1 MIKGA
6 GKDKRFGPLR
16 GARPRELEMKKRA
29 ITILFMGILSSLSA
43 QPLDLSEERGK
54 EAFRTGVEAYQKAY
68 YNKAITSFE
77 NALRY
82 SPGEVRYRYW
92 LGNALYYSGFVE
104 AAMGEWDNV
113 LRSGVPYPYLES
125 FLRIIRTRRGVLE
138 EIQPLDRK
146 LSLYSLDGTITDEDL
161 QPRFQRPTA
170 VRPLPDGGYI
180 LAAFGTEDVL
190 QYNANGLQVMNYFGS
205 PWGFDGPYDI
215 LPYEDGFFVSEFTT
229 DQVAWVN
236 SMGIK
241 TRSFGGKGREE
252 GLFMGPGY
260 MTMDEEDYLYVVD
273 YGNARVQKFTLEG
286 DFLLSFGA
294 PVSGFEGMREPT
306 GIVYAG
312 GRIWVADRG
321 KQRLFSFDTS
331 GNFLEEAGSGMLET
345 PEGLSADGEQILVA
359 DGREVR
365 AYLPRQRTWT
375 TILGARESQGT
386 ILFAARDANQNL
398 LAAHFDHDKIEN
410 YTSSS
415 RLISGLNV
423 EILRVYSKDF
433 PRVYVDLEVEDW
445 LGNPLVGLQRSNF
458 LIEESQTRVAEL
470 QMDFTAF
477 SDQEITASVIIQT
490 GGNFRREEVMETFET
505 FRRHLPNMS
514 KWNLF
519 ASDPS
524 PTPLSLPEDTFLER
538 VKKTADTLAMPKA
551 GGLDQSIRLAAGE
564 IIGILDRPVLF
575 YLTDGTADPQDFVSY
590 DVVKIGQFLK
600 NNRITF
606 VPIQMGA
613 GGMASELRYLAEETG
628 GEVVMLRD
636 SRSFT
641 QAFENIRSKR
651 LGRYILEYNAITPS
665 EFGLRYIPVTIEVN
679 YFKQSGR
686 GSLGYFAPLDLS
698 ASNP

>member
-1 MIKGA
+1 MRKSVL
-6 GKDKRFGPLR
+6 F
-16 GARPRELEMKKRA
+16 
-29 ITILFMGILSSLSA
+29 ITLLGIALGLSA

-113 LRSGVPYPYLES
+113 LRSDVPYPYLES

-146 LSLYSLDGTITDEDL
+146 LSLYSLDGTVTDEDL
-161 QPRFQRPTA
+161 QPRFRRPTA

-241 TRSFGGKGREE
+241 IRSFGGKGREE
-252 GLFMGPGY
+252 GKFMGPSY
-260 MTMDEEDYLYVVD
+260 MTMDEDGYLYVVD
-273 YGNARVQKFTLEG
+273 YGNARVQKFTMDG

-294 PVSGFEGMREPT
+294 GLQGFDGIERPT
-306 GIVYAG
+306 GIVFSN
-312 GRIWVADRG
+312 GRIWVADRF
-321 KQRLFSFDTS
+321 QSRLFSFDLS
-331 GNFLEEAGSGMLET
+331 GNFLEEAGAGMLSA
-345 PEGLSADGEQILVA
+345 PEGLSADGELLLVA
-359 DGREVR
+359 DGQKILSYHPASRSWEVV
-365 AYLPRQRTWT
+365 
-375 TILGARESQGT
+375 LGERESNGA
-386 ILFAARDANQNL
+386 ILFAARDANRNL
-398 LAAHFDHDKIEN
+398 VAAHFDDDKIET

-423 EILRVYSKDF
+423 EVLRVYSKDF

-445 LGNPLVGLQRSNF
+445 QGNPLVGLQKSNF
-458 LIEESQTRVAEL
+458 LIEESQTRVPDIE
-470 QMDFTAF
+470 MDFTAF
-477 SDQEITASVIIQT
+477 SDKEITASVIVQT
-490 GGNFRREEVMETFET
+490 GGNFQRQDVMETYET
-505 FRRHLPNMS
+505 FRRNLPNMS

-519 ASDPS
+519 SSDPS
-524 PTPLSLPEDTFLER
+524 PTPLSLPQDTFLER
-538 VKKTADTLAMPKA
+538 VKKTADLLSMPKT
-551 GGLDQSIRLAAGE
+551 GGLDQTIRLAAGE

-575 YLTDGTADPQDFVSY
+575 YLTDGSTDPKDFVSY
-590 DVVKIGQFLK
+590 DLVKIAQFLK

-606 VPIQMGA
+606 IPIQMGA
-613 GGMASELRYLAEETG
+613 GQMSSELQYLADATG
-628 GEVVMLRD
+628 GEVVTLRD
-636 SRSFT
+636 SRSFA
-641 QAFENIRSKR
+641 QAFENIRAKR

-665 EFGLRYIPVTIEVN
+665 EFGLRYIPVAIEVN
-679 YFKQSGR
+679 YFKKSGR